1 MTVVPSATEMMT
13 LPSDADSIDGAAA
26 ANVVLNI
33 DRRKI
38 ILNIMTIKI
47 EDSYTTQTH
56 FRFTRGA
63 VFLWVR
69 IPPLAVVVI

>member
-1 MTVVPSATEMMT
+1 MTVAPSATEMIT

-38 ILNIMTIKI
+38 ILNTM
-47 EDSYTTQTH
+47 
-56 FRFTRGA
+56 
-63 VFLWVR
+63 
-69 IPPLAVVVI
+69 VIF